1 MSHPLRFESKKGRI
15 CVAWVWNREG
25 TEKLVN
31 GKQYSVW
38 FVPTGM
44 KGIPQN
50 VLLNFRLEFPKRGL
64 TIYLPSGISEIFCQM
79 VSTPSAFRQTKV
91 TFVYA
96 CSNYSQVSRV
106 FVLFTIW
113 SLEPPLLLSKSLK
126 RTGENAFVQSLYKR
140 ILVSGNKQ
148 IWTAEINHPNFEE
161 GLSFNRSSVS
171 QVKDFNIKT
180 NSMWRQKSMFHVLY
194 GIFSV
199 DKALLVDT

>member
-1 MSHPLRFESKKGRI
+1 MRGSQRDHFSHLVGTSCMGTYFCKTPLTYRWLIRFRSM
-15 CVAWVWNREG
+15 
-25 TEKLVN
+25 L
-31 GKQYSVW
+31 
-38 FVPTGM
+38 
-44 KGIPQN
+44 
-50 VLLNFRLEFPKRGL
+50 
-64 TIYLPSGISEIFCQM
+64 
-79 VSTPSAFRQTKV
+79 PSAFRQTKV

-140 ILVSGNKQ
+140 IVVSGNKQ